1 MRRCAGCLG
10 KRPGRA
16 RAYLSFADHMVVTS
30 HPAGEALWDGPVT
43 SAGPVRSELARVA
56 LLKPDLLPSLL
67 PEYIKLAHQDREW
80 WDALGVFAGCLL
92 LFTFGLDFHRATE
105 RQWR

>member
-1 MRRCAGCLG
+1 
-10 KRPGRA
+10 
-16 RAYLSFADHMVVTS
+16 MVVTS

-80 WDALGVFAGCLL
+80 WDALGIVTLIVLGRKGPHGFP
-92 LFTFGLDFHRATE
+92 FKRPHSHFPIH
-105 RQWR
+105 